1 MKIQDGAQNLPV
13 LARER
18 VIAIPR
24 VSAVLQGGAVAGSAD
39 LSAAPD
45 RAAVGSISKQAG
57 LSKFQVS
64 GVGCLRSETIA
75 DRRYKPGMN

>member
-1 MKIQDGAQNLPV
+1 M
-13 LARER
+13 ARF
-18 VIAIPR
+18 
-24 VSAVLQGGAVAGSAD
+24 AGSAD

-64 GVGCLRSETIA
+64 GVGCARSEAIA
-75 DRRYKPGMN
+75 DGRHKPGMNELINACRVTVVGRQGPSLSRRGR